1 MSNTKSFTLIEL
13 LIVIGVLAVLVA
25 AIVVTL
31 NPAQLLAQARDSK
44 RQQDLSALNQSL
56 NTITAL
62 DQSLFMG
69 TSSIV
74 YTSLPDSS
82 STCGSWNLP
91 SLPSGWQ
98 YHCSPTTTLQN
109 TDGNG
114 WIPVNF
120 KTTGVISLS
129 SLPIDPINTSSTG
142 LYYTYVSGGSFE
154 LTAAFESSKFK
165 LGGDKDI
172 VSTDGGLY
180 PDLYEV
186 GSNLSL
192 QPLDHGDTSLV
203 GYWPLNEGTGTIAYD
218 RSGHGNNGTL
228 TTASSTCGSAC
239 YPQWTTS
246 GCLSSGS
253 CLSFSYTSSTY
264 VYTTSSPSVSGNFTV
279 STWISIAG
287 PGPVFFNTRQPSDYS
302 FDMQVNY
309 GGCGGQSGLHGD
321 IGNGSSWLTTS
332 ANLCS
337 MSFLMYNNTWYNV
350 IYVVQPSSYY
360 IYLNGILAA
369 SGTYSPSNPLLS
381 DNYHLIQFGLGALT
395 GASFTGLLSNVRIY
409 NRALTLSQIR
419 AIYNARQ

>member
-203 GYWPLNEGTGTIAYD
+203 GYWNFSNGTGTIAYD
-218 RSGHGNNGTL
+218 KSSSGTNIPWTGMPTYSLRNVNSWAVLVSNSNYLMTTTPSAMLINAFQGSFTISHWFNFVSVPSNGWQGVVCFRSSPWPGFACTMNGSISLPLMNGVISHSNNSSNGT
-228 TTASSTCGSAC
+228 
-239 YPQWTTS
+239 P
-246 GCLSSGS
+246 
-253 CLSFSYTSSTY
+253 SYTSSIGAWHEITFVHDNIALHDY
-264 VYTTSSPSVSGNFTV
+264 EYIDGSLFSDAPSTHFDPVSSPIGLYMGGLNASYNGY
-279 STWISIAG
+279 IS
-287 PGPVFFNTRQPSDYS
+287 D
-302 FDMQVNY
+302 
-309 GGCGGQSGLHGD
+309 
-321 IGNGSSWLTTS
+321 
-332 ANLCS
+332 
-337 MSFLMYNNTWYNV
+337 
-350 IYVVQPSSYY
+350 
-360 IYLNGILAA
+360 
-369 SGTYSPSNPLLS
+369 
-381 DNYHLIQFGLGALT
+381 
-395 GASFTGLLSNVRIY
+395 VRIY
-409 NRALTLSQIR
+409 NRALSASEVQAL
-419 AIYNARQ
+419 YNATK